1 MAESGSEKK
10 HAPTERRRQRA
21 REEGRIARSSDLSSA
36 VLLLAAIASLWLL
49 GGHAAEHLTRAMT
62 SGLSEVKIAGFD
74 DDAATHSL
82 LSGGAR
88 LGVAVVPMMLAMMV
102 IGVLVNISQTGFL
115 LLPAKLAPSLQNIS
129 PVTGI
134 RRVWSVAGF
143 ARVGFGVLKVIV
155 VLMVAYA
162 AVQHYGHRIMNLAG
176 LDIPHVARTLFECL
190 LGTCLWIGCAL
201 FLLAVADYG
210 FQRWKNNR
218 DLMMTDEELR
228 EELRET
234 EGDPAV
240 ANRRKQ
246 IQQSRPISRS
256 NSKSIGAGQGSSKI
270 TSHAAATADLVITGP
285 RGLAVALKYNPNT
298 MAAPIVVSK
307 GNGGEGQKI
316 RQVAQERRIRTA
328 DQPLLAQY
336 QYRSVEVGQE
346 IPSSQFVPVANLLRS

>member
-1 MAESGSEKK
+1 
-10 HAPTERRRQRA
+10 
-21 REEGRIARSSDLSSA
+21 
-36 VLLLAAIASLWLL
+36 
-49 GGHAAEHLTRAMT
+49 MT
-62 SGLSEVKIAGFD
+62 TGLSEVKIADFNN
-74 DDAATHSL
+74 DAATHSL

-88 LGVAVVPMMLAMMV
+88 LGIAVVPMMLAMMV

-115 LLPAKLAPSLQNIS
+115 LLPAKVAPSLQNIS
-129 PVTGI
+129 PATGV
-134 RRVWSVAGF
+134 RRIWSVAGF
-143 ARVGFGVLKVIV
+143 ARLGFGILKVIV

-162 AVQHYGHRIMNLAG
+162 AIQHYGHRIMNLAG
-176 LDIPHVARTLFECL
+176 LEIPQVARTLFECL

-201 FLLAVADYG
+201 FLLSVADYG
-210 FQRWKNNR
+210 FQRWKNGR

-246 IQQSRPISRS
+246 IQQSRPVGKS
-256 NSKSIGAGQGSSKI
+256 NSTSSGAGRGTGMR
-270 TSHAAATADLVITGP
+270 TSHAAAAADLVITGP

-298 MAAPIVVSK
+298 MAAPVVISK
-307 GNGGEGQKI
+307 GNGREGEHIQ
-316 RQVAQERRIRTA
+316 QVAQERRIRTS

-346 IPSSQFVPVANLLRS
+346 IPSSQFVPVANLLRN